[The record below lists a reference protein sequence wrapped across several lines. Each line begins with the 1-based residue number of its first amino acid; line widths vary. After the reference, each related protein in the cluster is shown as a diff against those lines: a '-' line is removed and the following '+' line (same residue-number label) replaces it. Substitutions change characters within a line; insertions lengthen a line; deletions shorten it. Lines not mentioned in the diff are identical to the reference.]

1 MIPNFFFGGSHC
13 QSVIRF
19 LDEIGGWREE
29 GVLFNSARGPNTTN
43 HSALGPAIMACLR
56 GLMENIINVVQHTFL
71 LTVKKTYIYIYK
83 SFLLFE
89 SKCTGEMPARIQ
101 KVALQ
106 GIRFRC
112 AA

>member
-1 MIPNFFFGGSHC
+1 M
-13 QSVIRF
+13 
-19 LDEIGGWREE
+19 
-29 GVLFNSARGPNTTN
+29 LFNSGRGPNSTN
-43 HSALGPAIMACLR
+43 HHASGPAIMACLR
-56 GLMENIINVVQHTFL
+56 GLMENIIKVVQHTFL
-71 LTVKKTYIYIYK
+71 LTVKKYIYICK

-112 AA
+112 AT

>member
-1 MIPNFFFGGSHC
+1 
-13 QSVIRF
+13 
-19 LDEIGGWREE
+19 
-29 GVLFNSARGPNTTN
+29 
-43 HSALGPAIMACLR
+43 
-56 GLMENIINVVQHTFL
+56 MENIIKVVQHTFL
-71 LTVKKTYIYIYK
+71 LTVEKNIYIYK

-101 KVALQ
+101 KVSLQ

>member
-1 MIPNFFFGGSHC
+1 MEGG
-13 QSVIRF
+13 
-19 LDEIGGWREE
+19 GG
-29 GVLFNSARGPNTTN
+29 GGPNTTK
-43 HSALGPAIMACLR
+43 HSALGPANMACLR
-56 GLMENIINVVQHTFL
+56 GLMENIIKVVQHTFL
-71 LTVKKTYIYIYK
+71 LTVKKNIYIYK